1 MIMISTPLKRDYI
14 RGGKADKKGWL
25 ENIGKRLKTQ
35 REKSENI
42 EGRECEQRGRKKNC
56 RRVRFKGLKV
66 HRKDTA
72 WTI

>member
-1 MIMISTPLKRDYI
+1 MIMIGTPLKRNYI
-14 RGGKADKKGWL
+14 RGKKADKKGWL
-25 ENIGKRLKTQ
+25 KNTRKRL
-35 REKSENI
+35 
-42 EGRECEQRGRKKNC
+42 RECEQRGRKKNR